1 MRFSVRNR
9 LIVAEVVAAQ
19 IASGYNSV
27 AFSAQ
32 WLNSMRAGLLGSPT
46 FPYDIYSVLVVS
58 SIIILGIFETHFKT
72 LIDYHGI

>member
-27 AFSAQ
+27 AFAAQ
-32 WLNSMRAGLLGSPT
+32 WLNSMRAPAPKRQHSSRLVSGYCGLAPL
-46 FPYDIYSVLVVS
+46 
-58 SIIILGIFETHFKT
+58 
-72 LIDYHGI
+72 